1 MEAAVAVRF
10 FRRILHYISKALG
23 GLGLLDIEPSG
34 KSKRRQAR
42 EFVENRLWKIGIRL
56 LIALL
61 ALLIAGGIFF
71 YTLRMISASLSE
83 TLLIIWSTYIGISL
97 GSLLIVKI
105 RSSLVTLDPIAVLG
119 IVVCVTGAELFHYPE
134 NTFPLARSIPLITEQ
149 QISVATSLLPG
160 VTAWDA
166 ALIVFG
172 QLAFVIG
179 ILVSMLFWSISNRQA
194 TV

>member
-1 MEAAVAVRF
+1 
-10 FRRILHYISKALG
+10 
-23 GLGLLDIEPSG
+23 
-34 KSKRRQAR
+34 
-42 EFVENRLWKIGIRL
+42 
-56 LIALL
+56 
-61 ALLIAGGIFF
+61 
-71 YTLRMISASLSE
+71 MISASLSE